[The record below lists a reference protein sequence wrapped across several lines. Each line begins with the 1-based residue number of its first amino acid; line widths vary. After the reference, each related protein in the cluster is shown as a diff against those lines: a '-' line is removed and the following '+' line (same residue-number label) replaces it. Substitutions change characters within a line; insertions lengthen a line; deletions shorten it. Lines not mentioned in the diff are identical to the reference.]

1 MTNNFEEDLKR
12 LEELSSEIKQSDIS
26 LETALKDFEEGIKL
40 AKKMEKQLEGIEA
53 KIQILMKEPAEENN
67 GSENSKSKK
76 GKDSHIGPSVELF
89 DGTTEVKGTRN
100 V

>member
-1 MTNNFEEDLKR
+1 
-12 LEELSSEIKQSDIS
+12 
-26 LETALKDFEEGIKL
+26 
-40 AKKMEKQLEGIEA
+40 
-53 KIQILMKEPAEENN
+53 MKEPAEENN

-76 GKDSHIGPSVELF
+76 GKDSHIGPSLELF

>member
-76 GKDSHIGPSVELF
+76 SKDSHIGPSLELF